1 VALLYAGAYPE
12 RIGHLVLLSP
22 GMGPLGLDISDAQQE
37 AAMRRRSGEPWYQ
50 EARAA
55 VQAAEAGDD
64 SAETRLRY
72 MPFFYGRWDDAA
84 RAHALVGFSE
94 RARGVQAGFYAPGA
108 FDPPAVRAGLARVT
122 APVMMY
128 VGQAE
133 IGPTPEL
140 AAEAVG
146 LFPGWELAVQPGA
159 GHYPWLDDPA
169 WFTARLLV
177 FLG

>member
-1 VALLYAGAYPE
+1 
-12 RIGHLVLLSP
+12 
-22 GMGPLGLDISDAQQE
+22 
-37 AAMRRRSGEPWYQ
+37 
-50 EARAA
+50 
-55 VQAAEAGDD
+55 
-64 SAETRLRY
+64 

-84 RAHALVGFSE
+84 RAHARVGVSE
-94 RARGVQAGFYAPGA
+94 RARAVQAGFYAPGA
-108 FDPPAVRAGLARVT
+108 FDPLAARAGLARVT

-140 AAEAVG
+140 AAEAVR
-146 LFPGWELAVQPGA
+146 LFPGWELTVQPDA

-169 WFTARLLV
+169 WFTARLLA